1 MIIVVNIQC
10 KGMQF
15 FRLKRHFSL
24 VDKYPLSG
32 RIMEEKSN
40 VCLEEKNGEKKEKT
54 TEEREND
61 FLAKVIKPYP
71 HCVICKEKTLK

>member
-1 MIIVVNIQC
+1 
-10 KGMQF
+10 
-15 FRLKRHFSL
+15 
-24 VDKYPLSG
+24 
-32 RIMEEKSN
+32 MEEKSN

-54 TEEREND
+54 TEEKEKD